1 MTYQKHPYG
10 SHVARRPFVAIVTAL
25 GIAIAACSAAATMAS
40 AASPGPTA
48 DGDQPLSADFCND
61 ALPGLQDAAYGEQSG
76 HIQAARTLEAC
87 YRLLGQSERANQ
99 VQWHIDFDLNRGDPH
114 DE

>member
-1 MTYQKHPYG
+1 MAYQKHPYG
-10 SHVARRPFVAIVTAL
+10 SHVARRPVIAIVAVL
-25 GIAIAACSAAATMAS
+25 SIAIAACSAASTMAS
-40 AASPGPTA
+40 AASPSPAA
-48 DGDQPLSADFCND
+48 DRDQPLSADFCND
-61 ALPGLQDAAYGEQSG
+61 ALPGLQNAADGEQSG

-87 YRLLGQSERANQ
+87 YRLQGQSERANQ